1 LPIILKKA
9 LNKST
14 VLITAGP
21 TYEKLDPIRY
31 IGNFSTGK
39 MGIEIAI
46 AYANQGASVILILG
60 PSCLTVEHINI
71 KVINVVSAI
80 EMMDEA
86 LRYFENAD
94 LIILSAAVADYRP
107 ATFNETK
114 IKKSDDNLTI
124 TLVKNP
130 DIFKT
135 LGNLKTENQL
145 LIGFALETNN
155 ELENARKK
163 LMEKKGDAIILNSLN
178 DKGAGFKFSTNKIT
192 ILLKNGS
199 IFEYSLKDKQLIALD
214 ILQCIQENF

>member
-1 LPIILKKA
+1 M
-9 LNKST
+9 LNHNN

-21 TYEKLDPIRY
+21 TYEKLDPVRF

-39 MGIEIAI
+39 MGIEIAK
-46 AYANQGASVILILG
+46 AYANKGANVTLILG
-60 PSCLTVEHINI
+60 PSCLNIEHPNIN
-71 KVINVVSAI
+71 VINVVSAI
-80 EMMDEA
+80 EMMEEI
-86 LRYFENAD
+86 LKYFQYAE
-94 LIILSAAVADYRP
+94 LTILSAAVADYRP
-107 ATFNETK
+107 ATFSETK
-114 IKKSDDNLTI
+114 IKKSDDELTI
-124 TLVKNP
+124 SLVKNP

-135 LGNLKTENQL
+135 LGNIKTEKQL
-145 LIGFALETNN
+145 LVGFALETNN

-199 IFEYSLKDKQLIALD
+199 IFEYPLKDKQLIALD